1 MAIAMIPVISSQIAA
16 IGYDPMTGEL
26 VIRFHGFGRQGA
38 SIYSYAG
45 VPAALARGL
54 VEAQSPGSYFHRHIR
69 HGHFPYRR
77 VACGDCGEG
86 EPLNGAAGS

>member
-1 MAIAMIPVISSQIAA
+1 MIELVPVTSSQIAA
-16 IGYDPMTGEL
+16 IGYDPTTGEL
-26 VIRFHGFGRQGA
+26 VIRFHGCGRQGA

-69 HGHFPYRR
+69 QGGFPYRR
-77 VACGDCGEG
+77 VASGDCGEG
-86 EPLNGAAGS
+86 EPLNQAARS